1 MSFLE
6 AVMGRPVIYRLW
18 MAPFAEQKFAPV
30 SAHNDLGRARRVLDV
45 GCGPGTNAG
54 HFTLSDYLGIDWNE
68 RYIRSAERCHKG
80 RFLVADAEKLTVLPG
95 EGFDFILA
103 NSLLHHIDLP
113 PTKRLLAHLS
123 SLLAKDGHVHIVELV
138 LPPHPSIPRW
148 LALADR
154 GKFPRS
160 QEQWSQIFSDAFEPV
175 VFEPF
180 SLTAGGL
187 ELWNMVYFKGKAR
200 R

>member
-1 MSFLE
+1 MNFLE
-6 AVMGRPVIYRLW
+6 AVMGQPAVYRLW
-18 MAPFAEQKFAPV
+18 MAPFAEQKFAPI
-30 SAHNDLGRARRVLDV
+30 SAHNDLGQARRVLDV

-54 HFTLSDYLGIDWNE
+54 HFAQSDYLGIDWNE
-68 RYIRSAERCHKG
+68 RYIRSAQRRHKG

-95 EGFDFILA
+95 ERFDFILA
-103 NSLLHHIDLP
+103 NSLLHHIDIP

-123 SLLAKDGHVHIVELV
+123 SLLTEDGHVHIVELV
-138 LPPHPSIPRW
+138 LPSRTSIPRC

-154 GKFPRS
+154 GKFPRP
-160 QEQWSQIFSDAFEPV
+160 QEEWRQIFSDVFKPV

-180 SLTAGGL
+180 CVTAGGV
-187 ELWNMVYFKGKAR
+187 ELWKFVYFKGKAR